1 MNTIGQREFLTQRR
15 VISFFQLVL
24 GYNSLGNW
32 KDRTGNRNIED
43 KHLIRWLK
51 DQGHSDKIIERAL
64 SQVRKA
70 AD

>member
-43 KHLIRWLK
+43 
-51 DQGHSDKIIERAL
+51 
-64 SQVRKA
+64 
-70 AD
+70 